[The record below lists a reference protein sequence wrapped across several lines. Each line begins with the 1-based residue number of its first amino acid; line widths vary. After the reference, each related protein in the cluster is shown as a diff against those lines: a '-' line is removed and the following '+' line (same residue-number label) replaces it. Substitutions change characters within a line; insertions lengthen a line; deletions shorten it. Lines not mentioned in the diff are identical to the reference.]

1 MIFKMLI
8 YRKARITAKEGRYDF
23 DIRTTINSRTHVRVQ
38 NTLVSS
44 FEYSVFF
51 VLMLLLSSFHYFHHQ
66 SSTLFIIISHHQS
79 LIILIFIIINHLQS
93 SSSSSSSLFSLLGF
107 KHIFKSLMFSSR
119 LLVERLLNTCLV
131 PYQLPPE
138 DRMKKLFYLYATIDD
153 NASKAFIELQKH
165 QLAVRKNVA
174 ELIEL
179 HRKPQDE
186 ERDREIAYRLGH
198 LTKFL
203 PDPLKVQEFLRK
215 FSQHLNTDSQL
226 LSLMETVVSHDVSC
240 KDSVDAVVS

>member
-1 MIFKMLI
+1 MFIF
-8 YRKARITAKEGRYDF
+8 
-23 DIRTTINSRTHVRVQ
+23 
-38 NTLVSS
+38 
-44 FEYSVFF
+44 FF
-51 VLMLLLSSFHYFHHQ
+51 FLY
-66 SSTLFIIISHHQS
+66 
-79 LIILIFIIINHLQS
+79 
-93 SSSSSSSLFSLLGF
+93 
-107 KHIFKSLMFSSR
+107 R

-131 PYQLPPE
+131 PYQLTPE